1 MRCRKLGIAALAITT
16 VVGAIAAAP
25 DADARYWRR
34 GGGWVGPAVV
44 GGLALGALAASPYAY
59 GGYGAYGA
67 YGGGYYGC
75 PRRVVGYTE
84 WGRPIVRRV
93 CY

>member
-16 VVGAIAAAP
+16 VIGAIAAAP
-25 DADARYWRR
+25 DADARRWHR
-34 GGGWVGPAVV
+34 GGSWVGPAVV
-44 GGLALGALAASPYAY
+44 GGLALGALAAAPYAY
-59 GGYGAYGA
+59 GGYH
-67 YGGGYYGC
+67 GYYGC

>member
-1 MRCRKLGIAALAITT
+1 MRMRTFGIAALAATT
-16 VVGAIAAAP
+16 LIGAIAASP
-25 DADARYWRR
+25 NADARWRGH
-34 GGGWVGPAVV
+34 GGGWIGPAVV
-44 GGLALGALAASPYAY
+44 GGLALGAIAASQPYAY
-59 GGYGAYGA
+59 GGY
-67 YGGGYYGC
+67 GYYGC